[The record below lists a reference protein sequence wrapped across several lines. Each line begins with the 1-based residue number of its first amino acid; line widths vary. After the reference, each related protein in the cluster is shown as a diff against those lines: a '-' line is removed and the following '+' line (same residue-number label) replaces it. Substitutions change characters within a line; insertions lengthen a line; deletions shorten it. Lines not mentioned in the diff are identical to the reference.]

1 LGFFSSSSSTWRIVS
16 ISGST
21 EGSDITNLL
30 DLGLLVLA
38 LNDGLL
44 LGGDLGLNLLG
55 GVEVDG
61 VRDELGVLLHD
72 LLDLGLLEV
81 LLETVLDVEDDL
93 GAASDSGTLLVDPDG
108 EGTTGA
114 GLPDVLLCKLRLA
127 AEN

>member
-1 LGFFSSSSSTWRIVS
+1 L
-16 ISGST
+16 
-21 EGSDITNLL
+21 DITNLL
-30 DLGLLVLA
+30 DLGLVVLA
-38 LNDGLL
+38 LNNGLLL

-81 LLETVLDVEDDL
+81 LLETVLDVKDDL